1 VSRRVKVVILS
12 DVHYAGP
19 SEQARGWT
27 ETAVISNPLLKLA
40 AWSYRYFF
48 WRRDPFAHNHLLD
61 RFLEQ
66 APRAEAVVA
75 NGDYSCDTA
84 FVGLCDDPSHESASL
99 CVARLREAYGTRM
112 HLTIGDHELGKMSLF
127 GRRGGLRLASWHR
140 TVGDL
145 GVPPFWSLELGA
157 NVLVGVTSS
166 LLALPVYAPEVLPAE
181 AAEWNRLRDA
191 HRVRVS
197 EFFSNLGSQQ
207 RVVLFCHDPSALP
220 FLFEDPAVRSRLGQ
234 ISATVIGHL
243 HSPFLLNLGRRL
255 SGMPE
260 VTFLGN
266 AVRRISVALKKAKVW
281 DEFKIRLCPALAG
294 IELCKDGGYY
304 EMELDPEGG
313 CAPVFVFHPLPWGV

>member
-1 VSRRVKVVILS
+1 MSRRVKVVILS

-145 GVPPFWSLELGA
+145 GVPPLWSLELGA

-166 LLALPVYAPEVLPAE
+166 LLALPVYAPDVLPAE
-181 AAEWNRLRDA
+181 AA
-191 HRVRVS
+191 
-197 EFFSNLGSQQ
+197 
-207 RVVLFCHDPSALP
+207 
-220 FLFEDPAVRSRLGQ
+220 
-234 ISATVIGHL
+234 
-243 HSPFLLNLGRRL
+243 
-255 SGMPE
+255 
-260 VTFLGN
+260 
-266 AVRRISVALKKAKVW
+266 
-281 DEFKIRLCPALAG
+281 
-294 IELCKDGGYY
+294 
-304 EMELDPEGG
+304 
-313 CAPVFVFHPLPWGV
+313 